1 MITPVGN
8 PMLNV
13 TSSAPADR
21 LVAADGEPAKSR
33 LGQLRQPSGLTVMIP
48 AYNEAESIVDTVR
61 SIQNQ
66 TIPPDEIIVIDDCS
80 SDNTSELA
88 AGAGATVLRLPK
100 NSGTKAGAQN
110 YALAQI
116 QTPYVMAVDADTTL
130 EANAIELLL
139 AAIREPNISA
149 ACGFVIPRHV
159 KTIWER
165 GRYMEYLF
173 AFTFYKPI
181 QDFYDHPLISSGC
194 FSIYRTEHLKANGGW
209 STRTMAED
217 MDLTWSFY
225 QAGRGVRF
233 VPEAVCYP
241 IEPHDRVLMGKQLKR
256 WSHGFLQNVRI
267 HWKGVL
273 EVPFLR
279 TSVFVA
285 LWDAIVASFAYIVLM
300 PLLAILFRNPLF
312 LLGYLIDI
320 PFVMIPAMVR
330 GAQRGEL
337 LRTIASLPSYLILR
351 VFNGIY
357 MMKAVWLEFVM
368 QRPLRVYE
376 KGH

>member
-1 MITPVGN
+1 MITPLGN
-8 PMLNV
+8 PTVDLNL
-13 TSSAPADR
+13 SAPIERPGADRLPADR
-21 LVAADGEPAKSR
+21 KPK
-33 LGQLRQPSGLTVMIP
+33 SGLTVMIP
-48 AYNEAESIVDTVR
+48 AYNEAASIVDTVR

-88 AGAGATVLRLPK
+88 AAAGATVLRLPK

-110 YALAQI
+110 FALAQVH
-116 QTPYVMAVDADTTL
+116 TPYVMAVDADTTL
-130 EANAIELLL
+130 EANAVELLL

-159 KTIWER
+159 KSLWER
-165 GRYMEYLF
+165 GRYLEYLF

-181 QDFYDHPLISSGC
+181 QDFYEHPLISSGC
-194 FSIYRTEHLKANGGW
+194 FSVYRTEDLKANNGW
-209 STRTMAED
+209 STRTLAED

-267 HWKGVL
+267 HWKGIL

-285 LWDAIVASFAYIVLM
+285 MFDAVVASFAYLVLI
-300 PLLAILFRNPLF
+300 PLLAFFVSPFF
-312 LLGYLIDI
+312 LIGYLMDI
-320 PFVMIPAMVR
+320 PFIMIPALVR
-330 GAQRGEL
+330 GARRGEL
-337 LRTIASLPSYLILR
+337 RRTLACLPGFEVLR

-357 MMKAVWLEFVM
+357 MLRAFWLEFIVK
-368 QRPLRVYE
+368 RPFRVYE